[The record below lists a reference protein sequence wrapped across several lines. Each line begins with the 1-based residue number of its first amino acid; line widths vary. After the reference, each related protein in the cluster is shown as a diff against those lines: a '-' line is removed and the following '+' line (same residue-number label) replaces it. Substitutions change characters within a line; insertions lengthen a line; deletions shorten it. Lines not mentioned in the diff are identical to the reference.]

1 MGFISVV
8 HTEEDIDRMIVA
20 HCKALKKV
28 REAGLL

>member
-1 MGFISVV
+1 MGFISAV

-28 REAGLL
+28 REAGLM